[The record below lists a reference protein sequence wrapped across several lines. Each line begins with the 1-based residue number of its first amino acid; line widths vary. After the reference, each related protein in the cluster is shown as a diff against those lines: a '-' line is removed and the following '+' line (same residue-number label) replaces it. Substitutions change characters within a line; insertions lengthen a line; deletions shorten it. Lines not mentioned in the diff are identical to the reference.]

1 MNDVRELNCLEL
13 ENICAGMS
21 KGETETATAP
31 VAGSEGRKSLRDR
44 VIDMKK
50 AFGLPEWMHE
60 IGLPQILPR

>member
-21 KGETETATAP
+21 KGETEAATAP
-31 VAGSEGRKSLRDR
+31 APGTAGPRSLRDR
-44 VIDMKK
+44 VIEMKK
-50 AFGLPEWMHE
+50 FFGLPEWMHE